1 MLRCAFCAPDHL
13 YESNI
18 RKHPRTSPLCPRSR
32 ASPTGVVSMDELSLA
47 GSEYYDKLTDMLN
60 DLDPSHA
67 QQPYYD
73 MVRMVEP
80 LTGKREHMPPGNG
93 HASERQAYL
102 DEDALVSAAASGLLP
117 SPRASSKTGYLGV
130 CFHSGAHHHKPYA
143 AHVQRSRLE
152 GRVQVARVGYCDLFI
167 CYVISC
173 VVVLRSST
181 PPLTLSSSPAGRR

>member
-13 YESNI
+13 YESNDW
-18 RKHPRTSPLCPRSR
+18 KHPRTSPLCPRSR
-32 ASPTGVVSMDELSLA
+32 ASPTGLVSMDELSLA

-60 DLDPSHA
+60 DLDPSDA

-117 SPRASSKTGYLGV
+117 SPQANSKTGYLGV
-130 CFHSGAHHHKPYA
+130 CFHSGAHHRMPYG
-143 AHVQRSRLE
+143 AHGGILIALHSQ
-152 GRVQVARVGYCDLFI
+152 
-167 CYVISC
+167 
-173 VVVLRSST
+173 T
-181 PPLTLSSSPAGRR
+181 